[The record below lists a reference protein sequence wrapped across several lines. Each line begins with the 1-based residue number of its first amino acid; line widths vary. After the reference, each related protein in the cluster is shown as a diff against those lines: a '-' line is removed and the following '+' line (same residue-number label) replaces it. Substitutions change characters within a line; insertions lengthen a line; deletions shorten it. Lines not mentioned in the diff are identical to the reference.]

1 MGLLSLEKY
10 PAFVAFKI
18 FISDLNMIYQYQK
31 QLQKMAP
38 REHPWAP
45 ASPFKAH
52 LHMTMLPFALYLN
65 VNSTIIS

>member
-31 QLQKMAP
+31 
-38 REHPWAP
+38 
-45 ASPFKAH
+45 
-52 LHMTMLPFALYLN
+52 
-65 VNSTIIS
+65 TITKDGS